1 MIKSDK
7 IAIIFYACLGISL
20 IITYSYFDS
29 LYERPQI
36 DLHLPLEPHK
46 TISFSNIITTRTHE
60 QMYDVITDIENYPLV
75 LPKNI
80 LSVKILNKTDDFIIA
95 EEELYENFIKTKLT
109 VKHSFTPMKK
119 HIIEIL
125 DGDAKG
131 TVITQSFIGLP
142 DGLEIKTDVD
152 LNLKGVLYPVSFLP
166 KIALKHAI
174 DTIMIEFSSYA
185 KTKYLFSENK
195 NIVDIMYREILL
207 RPADPEGMKF
217 YVKMLENEKMT
228 VEQIR
233 ESLLSSNEYNSLSTQ
248 TELKSI
254 NELSSTSKKIINDL
268 YMEILGRQADE
279 IGLIYY
285 ATQLENDVLSIE
297 DIKQEL
303 LNSEEFI
310 QLNLTKQK

>member
-1 MIKSDK
+1 
-7 IAIIFYACLGISL
+7 
-20 IITYSYFDS
+20 
-29 LYERPQI
+29 
-36 DLHLPLEPHK
+36 
-46 TISFSNIITTRTHE
+46 
-60 QMYDVITDIENYPLV
+60 
-75 LPKNI
+75 
-80 LSVKILNKTDDFIIA
+80 
-95 EEELYENFIKTKLT
+95 
-109 VKHSFTPMKK
+109 
-119 HIIEIL
+119 
-125 DGDAKG
+125 
-131 TVITQSFIGLP
+131 
-142 DGLEIKTDVD
+142 
-152 LNLKGVLYPVSFLP
+152 
-166 KIALKHAI
+166 
-174 DTIMIEFSSYA
+174 MIEFSSYA